1 MADTPQYFD
10 LVTMGR
16 IGVDLYPLQTG
27 VPLSQVETFGKFL
40 GGSAANVAV
49 AAARLGRS
57 AAVITRTGDDPFGT
71 YLHEALKDFG
81 VDDRWVTPVAAYP
94 TPVTFCEIFPPDDFP
109 LYFYRRPKAPDLEI
123 HPHELDLPAI
133 RAAGIFW
140 VTGTGLSEEPSRTAT
155 LAALQARAKAGTTV
169 FDLDWRPMFWKDPD
183 QARPYYREALRHA
196 TVAVGNLDECEVA
209 TGVREP
215 EACAEALLAAGVEL
229 AVVKQGP
236 RGCWPCTGT
245 AAGPRCPR
253 CRSRWSTASAPATP
267 SAVRSATVCS
277 PAGTW
282 SGPCATPTRP
292 APSSPRAS
300 PARPPCRP
308 RRRSPAS
315 SRGTRR
321 AGRPSPE
328 RSPSLKLSI
337 PELTT
342 VRARHPEAVAE
353 AAARRA
359 RRPLIGDSGRLMIV
373 AADHPARGALGIG
386 DRRLAMA
393 DRADL
398 LERLCVALS
407 RPGVDGVLATADILE
422 DLLLLG
428 ALENKVVM
436 GSMNRGGLAGA
447 SFEMDDRFTGHRA
460 EDIQRLGFDAGK
472 LLVRIDYD
480 DPGSLATLEASARAV
495 DAMAARRLPV
505 FVEPFISRRVDGRV
519 RNDLS
524 AEAVTRSIAIASGLG
539 GTSAYTWLKLPV
551 TEHVDD
557 MEAVLRTSTLPVVL
571 LGGEVGDQEAAYERW
586 GKALRLP
593 TVQGMVVGRSLLYP
607 AEGSVETAVDTAVGL
622 L

>member
-1 MADTPQYFD
+1 M
-10 LVTMGR
+10 
-16 IGVDLYPLQTG
+16 
-27 VPLSQVETFGKFL
+27 
-40 GGSAANVAV
+40 N
-49 AAARLGRS
+49 
-57 AAVITRTGDDPFGT
+57 
-71 YLHEALKDFG
+71 
-81 VDDRWVTPVAAYP
+81 
-94 TPVTFCEIFPPDDFP
+94 
-109 LYFYRRPKAPDLEI
+109 
-123 HPHELDLPAI
+123 
-133 RAAGIFW
+133 
-140 VTGTGLSEEPSRTAT
+140 
-155 LAALQARAKAGTTV
+155 
-169 FDLDWRPMFWKDPD
+169 
-183 QARPYYREALRHA
+183 
-196 TVAVGNLDECEVA
+196 
-209 TGVREP
+209 
-215 EACAEALLAAGVEL
+215 
-229 AVVKQGP
+229 
-236 RGCWPCTGT
+236 
-245 AAGPRCPR
+245 
-253 CRSRWSTASAPATP
+253 
-267 SAVRSATVCS
+267 
-277 PAGTW
+277 
-282 SGPCATPTRP
+282 
-292 APSSPRAS
+292 
-300 PARPPCRP
+300 
-308 RRRSPAS
+308 
-315 SRGTRR
+315 
-321 AGRPSPE
+321 
-328 RSPSLKLSI
+328 LSI

-353 AAARRA
+353 AAARRT

-386 DRRLAMA
+386 DRPLAMA

-460 EDIQRLGFDAGK
+460 EDIERLGFDAGK

-480 DPGSLATLEASARAV
+480 DPGSLTTLESSARAV

-505 FVEPFISRRVDGRV
+505 FVEPFLSRRVDGRV

-524 AEAVTRSIAIASGLG
+524 AEAVTRSVAIASGLG

-551 TEHVDD
+551 TENVDD
-557 MEAVLRTSTLPVVL
+557 MAEVLRTSTLPVVL